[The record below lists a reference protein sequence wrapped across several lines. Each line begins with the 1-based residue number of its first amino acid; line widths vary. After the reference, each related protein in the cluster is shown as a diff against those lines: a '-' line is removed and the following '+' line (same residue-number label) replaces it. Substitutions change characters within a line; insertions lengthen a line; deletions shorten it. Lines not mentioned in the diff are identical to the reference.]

1 MIACQILQQSEH
13 TAFERDL
20 RSRMRPFYFGGPER
34 RVFGVYDPP
43 QASEVRDSSVVLCYP
58 HGQEY
63 TYAFRAYRTLATRLA
78 RAGFPVL
85 RFDYLGTGDSASDID
100 DISLHDWTTDI
111 LVAVEEVRTCFHHSS
126 VSLVGFRLGA
136 AIAAVAAAECS
147 EVDRLVLW
155 DPVVEGSE
163 YVARL
168 QACHREWFQDLVRVL
183 PRARL
188 LSVDDELLG
197 YRFTE
202 RLKTDIDSLSLRSLT
217 RCPARDV
224 LIITQEK
231 KSDYSRLAG
240 HLQKLGARVEIKLV
254 ESPSIWSML
263 PGMQKGLV
271 PNRVLQQIVS
281 WCGSPGNG

>member
-20 RSRMRPFYFGGPER
+20 RSRMRPFYFGEPER
-34 RVFGVYDPP
+34 RLFGVYDPP

-63 TYAFRAYRTLATRLA
+63 TYAFRAYRTPATRLA
-78 RAGFPVL
+78 GAGFPVL

-100 DISLHDWTTDI
+100 DISLRDWTTDI

-136 AIAAVAAAECS
+136 ALAAVAAAGCS

-202 RLKTDIDSLSLRSLT
+202 RLKTDIVSLSLRSLT

-231 KSDYSRLAG
+231 KSDYSALAG